1 MLQNIMSF
9 QDLTALFCYLGV
21 EAESIASHVQS
32 VFYGGATGGLFSK
45 LQSAGA
51 RFGSR

>member
-1 MLQNIMSF
+1 MLENITSF
-9 QDLTALFCYLGV
+9 QYLTALFCYLGV
-21 EAESIASHVQS
+21 EAESIASRVQS
-32 VFYGGATGGLFSK
+32 VFYGGVTSGWFSK